1 MGKVGINIIRSQHY
15 KYYYSSHT
23 YVRNDS
29 IPNIVQDS
37 ISNEICLLSFPFSRP
52 SQFKQ
57 MAVDS
62 QVQTPDG
69 HAFDVIYV
77 ATTKG
82 RILKIVNTADPN
94 GGLTQRPVFIEEL
107 MIFSS
112 QMAIDKLKVVRD
124 EVGNRAKLVALA
136 KGKNKSMP

>member
-1 MGKVGINIIRSQHY
+1 MGTGIPVSNTT

-23 YVRNDS
+23 YTND

-37 ISNEICLLSFPFSRP
+37 ISNEICLLSIFFSRP

-94 GGLTQRPVFIEEL
+94 GGLAQRPVFIEEL
-107 MIFSS
+107 MVFSS
-112 QMAIDKLKVVRD
+112 HMAIDKLKVVRD

-136 KGKNKSMP
+136 KGKNRSMP